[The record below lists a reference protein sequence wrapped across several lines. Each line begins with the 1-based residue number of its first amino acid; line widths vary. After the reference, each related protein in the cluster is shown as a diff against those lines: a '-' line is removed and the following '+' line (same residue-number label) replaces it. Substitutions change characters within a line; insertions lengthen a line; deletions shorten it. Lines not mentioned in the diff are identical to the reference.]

1 MHSPLPHPPVLPA
14 WPTLTFCLSLWVM
27 SWHTASPSLCYL
39 PSFVIGSHPPPH
51 TLTYPV
57 ANIWLMG
64 WTEHS
69 SMSARLKDNDRLSI
83 SCIVVIKLLSTVCPS
98 PAECVLTCVCVCVY
112 VIQALWSCIDSCD
125 VRGLCQ
131 CARSQHLSWSIFIF
145 FLSGHAATPHTHKHT
160 QLQSDLSWV
169 EVKSLDATTV

>member
-98 PAECVLTCVCVCVY
+98 PAECVLTYVCVCVY

-125 VRGLCQ
+125 VPDHSTCPDQFFFFFCLVMP
-131 CARSQHLSWSIFIF
+131 QH
-145 FLSGHAATPHTHKHT
+145 HTHTNTHSCKVT
-160 QLQSDLSWV
+160 
-169 EVKSLDATTV
+169 